1 MQTSATKRN
10 ASLKKILKEKPS
22 NNAMQKFEDSKQ
34 DKGSIAELG

>member
-10 ASLKKILKEKPS
+10 ASLKKLMEDRPS
-22 NNAMQKFEDSKQ
+22 KDAMKRFEDSKQ